1 MKIQGKNS
9 IKRKLEELIAF
20 CLLSSMEIYGKIP
33 FVVKL
38 CRKLILFG
46 KQKNM
51 KKTSNLCRTSQIFFN
66 FQVIL
71 SSKTRLLKSMI
82 FETSLTNMKGGYVTR
97 IEQMFL
103 TLYYIYSIVWIRKIH
118 LEVTK

>member
-20 CLLSSMEIYGKIP
+20 RLLSSMEIYGKIP
-33 FVVKL
+33 FVVNCVENYTFWQTK
-38 CRKLILFG
+38 KHE
-46 KQKNM
+46 KNV
-51 KKTSNLCRTSQIFFN
+51 KSVSQSQIFFN

>member
-1 MKIQGKNS
+1 MSKT
-9 IKRKLEELIAF
+9 
-20 CLLSSMEIYGKIP
+20 
-33 FVVKL
+33 
-38 CRKLILFG
+38 ILFG
-46 KQKNM
+46 KQKKHEKNV
-51 KKTSNLCRTSQIFFN
+51 KSVSQSQIFFN

-71 SSKTRLLKSMI
+71 SAKTRLLKSMI
-82 FETSLTNMKGGYVTR
+82 FETSLTNMKGGYVTK

>member
-1 MKIQGKNS
+1 
-9 IKRKLEELIAF
+9 
-20 CLLSSMEIYGKIP
+20 
-33 FVVKL
+33 
-38 CRKLILFG
+38 
-46 KQKNM
+46 
-51 KKTSNLCRTSQIFFN
+51 
-66 FQVIL
+66 
-71 SSKTRLLKSMI
+71 MI